1 MNKIYLFN
9 TEQLN
14 NPTLYMEALKYLS
27 EERKQ
32 KAAAISHP
40 NGKYRSI
47 GAGYLISLGLTEAG
61 LSPFTEKV
69 NLSSR
74 GKPFLPDHP
83 DVHFNVSHSGKYV
96 VCAFS
101 DKTVGLDIE
110 EIREVKPSLIKYAL
124 NKSELAELEATPA
137 TEKMTRFFEMW
148 TAKEAFLK
156 HIAKG
161 LSVRPADIGK
171 VYKDKIE
178 ELNFYIWHDIP
189 GYVITLCS
197 ALERP
202 ELTEVRL

>member
-1 MNKIYLFN
+1 MNKIYLLN
-9 TEQLN
+9 IEQLN
-14 NPTLYMEALKYLS
+14 NPTIYMEALKHLS

-32 KAAAISHP
+32 KVAAISHP

-61 LSPFTEKV
+61 LAPLTERVK
-69 NLSSR
+69 LSSR

-101 DKTVGLDIE
+101 DMTVGIDIE
-110 EIREVKPSLIKYAL
+110 EIRDVKPSLIKYAL
-124 NKSELAELEATPA
+124 NKSELAELEAVPD
-137 TEKMTRFFEMW
+137 ENKMTRFFEMW

-161 LSVRPADIGK
+161 LSVRPADINK
-171 VYKDKIE
+171 VYKDKIGK
-178 ELNFYIWHDIP
+178 LNFYVWHDIP
-189 GYVITLCS
+189 GYVLTLCS

-202 ELTEVRL
+202 EMTEVRL